1 MISLS
6 VSNDIISSS
15 SMATFFM
22 LQNVVQFSALLVLSF
37 LGGFNSPS
45 SLLIFSRNASAM
57 SLKFCAFN
65 FYLLSTFLQNFVV
78 RM

>member
-6 VSNDIISSS
+6 VSNDIIISSS

-37 LGGFNSPS
+37 LGGFNSPPS
-45 SLLIFSRNASAM
+45 SLLIFSRNARAI
-57 SLKFCAFN
+57 
-65 FYLLSTFLQNFVV
+65 NFVLLISTYYL
-78 RM
+78 RFCKILW